1 MAFVARR
8 ASLRSPGRNSDP
20 NKQYPNLA
28 PCLNQQ
34 FPGDIEVCCND
45 WQRPAPAY
53 TGWRTDDVEKDGGTF
68 GFGELLFTSD
78 TEMTFR
84 AWSAVNRSV
93 LFEASVSFA

>member
-1 MAFVARR
+1 
-8 ASLRSPGRNSDP
+8 
-20 NKQYPNLA
+20 
-28 PCLNQQ
+28 
-34 FPGDIEVCCND
+34 VCCND
-45 WQRPAPAY
+45 WQKPSPAY
-53 TGWRTDDVEKDGGTF
+53 SGWRTDDVEKDGGTF

>member
-1 MAFVARR
+1 VLQR
-8 ASLRSPGRNSDP
+8 
-20 NKQYPNLA
+20 LA
-28 PCLNQQ
+28 
-34 FPGDIEVCCND
+34 GE
-45 WQRPAPAY
+45 RPAPPPATAKRPAHAY
-53 TGWRTDDVEKDGGTF
+53 PSPATLTTLTRNPTRAPTLNKSGGTF